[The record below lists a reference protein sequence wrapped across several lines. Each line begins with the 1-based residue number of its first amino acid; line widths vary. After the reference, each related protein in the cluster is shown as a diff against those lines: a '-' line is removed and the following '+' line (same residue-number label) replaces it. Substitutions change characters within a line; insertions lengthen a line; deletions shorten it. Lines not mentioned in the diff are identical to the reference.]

1 MIAPALEVS
10 FRAPGAVSFAAALF
24 LVAGVGSAGA
34 QEAGTSEPE
43 TETELSPEDQALLDM
58 AMKGEVIEVWAERP
72 NKPFDRDTELRI
84 TGAELARR
92 GVTDLAQALEYL
104 PEVNVR
110 AVNRG
115 GKSIDIRGAR
125 KGSVKVLID
134 GVPIGDPYRGN
145 LDLSSIP
152 VTDIV
157 EIRISTSP
165 ASPIDGTGGPGGV
178 IEVHTRDAIGARW
191 LGVRAD
197 VNTLPQALASASA
210 RSMISE
216 HWAARVSATGDL
228 GGRDLQAVMPTGES
242 TEVDEDRRTASGALR
257 MEYRRGTRGL
267 VADLTLHTGG
277 YLVPPSETETDSV
290 VFVDN
295 DDSGRLGVAA
305 DDELQGYRL
314 QLRGYAGLQQRDTY
328 FYPDAT
334 LMAPNSRE
342 KVVAQNQGGAFL
354 VNRPV
359 GDFEIIGSAAID
371 SEHGDVE
378 SGSTTQ
384 GGRATTG
391 AVAAG
396 SKFVHGPFR
405 ADAAGGIAVPIDVG
419 AKPWPEAK
427 LTLKVTPHRVV
438 TPRLVGG
445 YKGRLPTLRERFEA
459 NGNDELGPEKVLFA
473 EAGVAV
479 EKNTW
484 VSFDVAG
491 WVRRVNGM
499 IRFVPGMTELQNVGE
514 TNMRGFDGRITVM
527 PYAPV
532 RGGASLSLV
541 KATSED
547 FGDDSVDRLPGRRG
561 DVWVAGDWTER
572 AGAMVRYRYTGNL
585 VDQGVELDDYWLL
598 DASSYYWVTSA
609 IMAGLR
615 VDNALDERY
624 LDRAGGVMGLG
635 RVVLF
640 TAQGTWE

>member
-1 MIAPALEVS
+1 
-10 FRAPGAVSFAAALF
+10 
-24 LVAGVGSAGA
+24 
-34 QEAGTSEPE
+34 
-43 TETELSPEDQALLDM
+43 M
-58 AMKGEVIEVWAERP
+58 AMQGEVIEVWAERP
-72 NKPFDRDTELRI
+72 NKPFDRDTELRL

-104 PEVNVR
+104 PEINVK

-115 GKSIDIRGAR
+115 GKSIDVRGAR
-125 KGSVKVLID
+125 KGSVKVLLD

-157 EIRISTSP
+157 EIRISTTP
-165 ASPIDGTGGPGGV
+165 ASPIDGTGGPGGL
-178 IEVHTRDAIGARW
+178 IEIHTRDAVGAR
-191 LGVRAD
+191 LIGVRAD

-228 GGRDLQAVMPTGES
+228 GGRDIAAVMPTGES
-242 TEVDEDRRTASGALR
+242 IEVDEDRRTSSGALR
-257 MEYRRGTRGL
+257 VEYRQRARRL

-277 YLVPPSETETDSV
+277 YIVPPSETETDSIV
-290 VFVDN
+290 LVDD

-305 DDELQGYRL
+305 DDELNGWRL
-314 QLRGYAGLQQRDTY
+314 QMRGYAGLQRRDTI
-328 FYPDAT
+328 FYPDAG
-334 LMAPNSRE
+334 MAAPSSRE
-342 KVVAQNQGGAFL
+342 KVIAQNQGGAFL

-359 GDFEIIGSAAID
+359 GDFELIGSAAVD

-378 SGSTTQ
+378 TGSSTS
-384 GGRATTG
+384 GGRATLG

-405 ADAAGGIAVPIDVG
+405 ADAAAGLALPIDVG
-419 AKPWPEAK
+419 ASPWPEAK
-427 LTLKVTPHRVV
+427 LTTRISPHQLVTA
-438 TPRLVGG
+438 RLVGG
-445 YKGRLPTLRERFEA
+445 YKGRLPTLRERFES

-473 EAGVAV
+473 EAGATL

-484 VSFDVAG
+484 LALDAAG
-491 WVRRVNGM
+491 WARRVNGM
-499 IRFVPGMTELQNVGE
+499 IRFVPGMTELTNVGE
-514 TNMRGFDGRITVM
+514 TSMRGMDGRLTLM

-532 RGGASLSLV
+532 RTGGSLSLV
-541 KATSED
+541 EATSED
-547 FGDDSVDRLPGRRG
+547 FGDDSIDRLPGRRG
-561 DVWVAGDWTER
+561 DVWIAGDWRDRT
-572 AGAMVRYRYTGNL
+572 GAMVRYRYTGTF

-598 DASSYYWVTSA
+598 DASSYYQVTRQ

-624 LDRAGGVMGLG
+624 LDRAGGVYGIG
-635 RVVLF
+635 RVILF

>member
-1 MIAPALEVS
+1 MAL
-10 FRAPGAVSFAAALF
+10 RAPGAALLAAAL
-24 LVAGVGSAGA
+24 LLADRGLARG
-34 QEAGTSEPE
+34 QEGEA
-43 TETELSPEDQALLDM
+43 TELSPEDQALLDM

-72 NKPFDRDTELRI
+72 NKPFDRDTELRL

-104 PEVNVR
+104 PEINVR

-115 GKSIDIRGAR
+115 GKSIDVRGAR

-197 VNTLPQALASASA
+197 LNSLPQALASASA
-210 RSMISE
+210 RSMISQ

-228 GGRDLQAVMPTGES
+228 GARDIPAIMPTGES
-242 TEVDEDRRTASGALR
+242 TEIDEARRTASGALR
-257 MEYRRGTRGL
+257 TEYRRGSRGL
-267 VADLTLHTGG
+267 VTDLTLHTGG
-277 YLVPPSETETDSV
+277 YLVPPSETETDSIAL
-290 VFVDN
+290 VDD
-295 DDSGRLGVAA
+295 DDSGRLGIAA
-305 DDELQGYRL
+305 DDELSGWRL
-314 QLRGYAGLQQRDTY
+314 QLRGYGGVQRRDTI
-328 FYPDAT
+328 FYPDAEM
-334 LMAPNSRE
+334 LAPSSRE
-342 KVVAQNQGGAFL
+342 KVVAQSQGGAFL

-359 GDFEIIGSAAID
+359 GDFELIGSAAID
-371 SEHGDVE
+371 SEHADVE
-378 SGSTTQ
+378 TGSTTTS
-384 GGRATTG
+384 GRATIG
-391 AVAAG
+391 ALAAG

-405 ADAAGGIAVPIDVG
+405 ADAAAGVAVPVDVG
-419 AKPWPEAK
+419 ADPWPEAK
-427 LTLKVTPHRVV
+427 LTGKVSPHQAV
-438 TPRLVGG
+438 TVRLVGG

-459 NGNDELGPEKVLFA
+459 NGNNELGPEKVLFA
-473 EAGVAV
+473 EAGVAI

-484 VSFDVAG
+484 VALDAAG
-491 WVRRVNGM
+491 WARRVNGM
-499 IRFVPGMTELQNVGE
+499 IRFVPGETMLINVGE
-514 TNMRGFDGRITVM
+514 TSMHGADGRVTVM

-561 DVWVAGDWTER
+561 DIWLAGDWRER
-572 AGAMVRYRYTGNL
+572 AGGMVRYRYTGTF
-585 VDQGVELDDYWLL
+585 VDQGVQLDDYWLL
-598 DASSYYWVTSA
+598 DLSSYYWITSQ

-635 RVVLF
+635 RVFLF
-640 TAQGTWE
+640 SAQGTWD

>member
-1 MIAPALEVS
+1 MHVAV
-10 FRAPGAVSFAAALF
+10 RAPCARLIVAALF
-24 LVAGVGSAGA
+24 AAGAAGSARA
-34 QEAGTSEPE
+34 QDEPAGEQPE
-43 TETELSPEDQALLDM
+43 TETALSPEDQALLDE

-72 NKPFDRDTELRI
+72 NRPFDRDTELRL

-104 PEVNVR
+104 PEINVR

-115 GKSIDIRGAR
+115 GRQVDVRGAR
-125 KGSVKVLID
+125 KGSVKVLLD

-157 EIRISTSP
+157 EVRVSTTP

-197 VNTLPQALASASA
+197 VNTLPQTLASASA

-228 GGRDLQAVMPTGES
+228 GGRDIPAVMPTGVS
-242 TEVDEDRRTASGALR
+242 TRVDEDRRTASGALR
-257 MEYRRGTRGL
+257 MEYRRRTRSL

-277 YLVPPSETETDSV
+277 YIVPPSETETDSIV
-290 VFVDN
+290 LVD
-295 DDSGRLGVAA
+295 DDDNGRLGVAA
-305 DDELQGYRL
+305 DDELGGYRL
-314 QLRGYAGLQQRDTY
+314 QLRGYAGLQRRDTI
-328 FYPDAT
+328 FYPDAE
-334 LMAPNSRE
+334 MIAPSSRE
-342 KVVAQNQGGAFL
+342 KVVAQSQGGAFL
-354 VNRPV
+354 INRPI
-359 GDFEIIGSAAID
+359 GDFELIGSAAID

-378 SGSTTQ
+378 NGAAST
-384 GGRATTG
+384 GGRATIS
-391 AVAAG
+391 ALAAG

-405 ADAAGGIAVPIDVG
+405 ADAAAGVAIPVDVG
-419 AKPWPEAK
+419 TSPWPEAK
-427 LTLKVTPHRVV
+427 LTTRVSPHRVV
-438 TPRLVGG
+438 TARLVGG
-445 YKGRLPTLRERFEA
+445 YKGRLPTLRERFES

-473 EAGVAV
+473 EAGVAL

-484 VSFDVAG
+484 VSLDAAG

-499 IRFVPGMTELQNVGE
+499 IRFVPGMTELTNVGE
-514 TNMRGFDGRITVM
+514 TNMRGADGRITIL

-532 RGGASLSLV
+532 RAGGSLSLV
-541 KATSED
+541 EATSED
-547 FGDDSVDRLPGRRG
+547 FGDDAVDRLPGRRG
-561 DVWVAGDWTER
+561 DVWMAGDWR
-572 AGAMVRYRYTGNL
+572 QSAGAMVRYRYTGNF

-598 DASSYYWVTSA
+598 DASSYYWITRD

-635 RVVLF
+635 RVILLS
-640 TAQGTWE
+640 AQGTWE